1 MAQKQDNASGI
12 FAVEEQPGEAIFAL
26 AVCVAA
32 AVLVLQIDDQTKWLE
47 GSSLLV
53 QPRFWPSLCLAGFSI
68 FALCHLLSSV
78 ARQARSGKYGFF
90 PWAEL
95 SNWAQPLEYA
105 LYFMGYVF
113 LVPQLG
119 YLPTTLLVLPAL
131 TLRSGYRKGRVL
143 LAAAAVGLCTVLVF
157 KSFLQVRIPGGYFYE
172 LLPDGLR
179 NFLILYF

>member
-1 MAQKQDNASGI
+1 MAEKQDDASGI
-12 FAVEEQPGEAIFAL
+12 FAVEEQPGQAIFAL
-26 AVCVAA
+26 AVCVVA
-32 AVLVLQIDDQTKWLE
+32 AVLLSQLDDQTQWLD
-47 GSSLLV
+47 GASLLV

-78 ARQARSGKYGFF
+78 ARQTRSGKYGFF
-90 PWAEL
+90 PWTEL
-95 SNWAQPLEYA
+95 ANWAQPMEYA

-131 TLRSGYRKGRVL
+131 TLRSGYRKGRML

-157 KSFLQVRIPGGYFYE
+157 KSFLQVRIPGGHFYE
-172 LLPDGLR
+172 LLPDALR